1 MEYSIEC
8 SQSNKKTL
16 KSKKYG
22 WSWLSLS
29 YLMCSLELGLSF
41 RAVVTFQSSTY
52 LRGFLACILGGTV
65 DQNALPMSQMI
76 SN

>member
-1 MEYSIEC
+1 
-8 SQSNKKTL
+8 
-16 KSKKYG
+16 
-22 WSWLSLS
+22 
-29 YLMCSLELGLSF
+29 MCGLELVLSF

-65 DQNALPMSQMI
+65 DQNALPMDQMM